1 MIKMN
6 QRERILE
13 LVKQGVI
20 TTEEALI
27 LLENSQEIEEN
38 QSIYDEIEHQIAE
51 CDQRLSEVQADIEV
65 LESLEGVAP
74 LTDEQRQHLEELKK
88 EKSQIFIDRDR
99 LQIKYYEA
107 KQQEEKQMKQDRRR
121 ESLEKARSDA
131 KDTVRQVGQKMTSF
145 VKQTSSNVQ
154 NYVKGM
160 VDRHQRTGSLSGKK
174 TSKSFQKLYEFSS
187 ESEECYKVNVNVVN
201 GNIHLKESKV
211 DHISIDVNVH
221 VFTEHDD
228 VDLEA
233 LFLSDSTLSLREHML
248 EVSVNSKDYVVDLTI
263 TVPTVAYEEMN
274 LKLCTGDVELRGIH
288 TDALVIKDKHGAIRL
303 ADSKI
308 EKMDINLVNGNVDLQ
323 HNVIQENKIT
333 IANGSLNLDGEI
345 SLMEASVMNGMLT
358 ASLLSSFDKVKLS
371 TDSGSIEV
379 FINDRLPIV
388 IDMETKLGNI
398 QNHLTDAIVVENQV
412 LRSGQSMNL
421 KTIESNADEAEL
433 DLQAKTGSILI
444 NKYQHNSVEG
454 C

>member
-1 MIKMN
+1 MN

-27 LLENSQEIEEN
+27 LLENSREIEDS

-121 ESLEKARSDA
+121 ESLEKAKSDA

-145 VKQTSSNVQ
+145 VKQTSSSVQ
-154 NYVKGM
+154 NYVKEM

-174 TSKSFQKLYEFSS
+174 TSKSFQKLYEFSP
-187 ESEECYKVNVNVVN
+187 EECHKVNVNVVN
-201 GNIHLKESKV
+201 GNIHLKEAEV

-221 VFTEHDD
+221 IFIEHDD

-233 LFLSDSTLSLREHML
+233 LFLSDSTLSLKEHVL
-248 EVSVNSKDYVVDLTI
+248 EVSVNSRDYVADLTI

-274 LKLCTGDVELRGIH
+274 LKVCTGDVELRGVHADELI
-288 TDALVIKDKHGAIRL
+288 IKDKHGAIRL

-308 EKMDINLVNGNVDLQ
+308 EKMDINLVNGNIDLQ
-323 HNVIQENKIT
+323 HNVIQDSKIT

-345 SLMEASVMNGMLT
+345 SIMEASVMNGMMT
-358 ASLLSSFDKVKLS
+358 ASLPSSFDKAKLS
-371 TDSGSIEV
+371 TGIGSIEV
-379 FINDRLPIV
+379 FINDRLPIA
-388 IDMETKLGNI
+388 IDADTKLGNI
-398 QNHLTDAIVVENQV
+398 QNNLADAIVVENEV
-412 LRSGQSMNL
+412 LRSGQSMKL

-433 DLQAKTGSILI
+433 DLKAKTGSILI
-444 NKYQHNSVEG
+444 NAYQHNSVEG
-454 C
+454 Q